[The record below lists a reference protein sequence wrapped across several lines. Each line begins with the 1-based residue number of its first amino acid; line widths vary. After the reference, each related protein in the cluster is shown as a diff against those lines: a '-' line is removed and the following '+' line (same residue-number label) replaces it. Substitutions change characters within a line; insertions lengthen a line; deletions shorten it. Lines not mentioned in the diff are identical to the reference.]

1 VGVPEGRI
9 PLEERWIRLRGG
21 DDMLA
26 WLESSLQML
35 RRRFRLTDRSVVLRQ
50 DPLVLALILF
60 LLWLLLTGRRIVI
73 Q

>member
-1 VGVPEGRI
+1 
-9 PLEERWIRLRGG
+9 
-21 DDMLA
+21 MLA
-26 WLESSLQML
+26 WLEAYLRML
-35 RRRFRLTDRSVVLRQ
+35 LHRFHRADRSVVLKQ

>member
-1 VGVPEGRI
+1 
-9 PLEERWIRLRGG
+9 
-21 DDMLA
+21 MLA